1 VIRIIKV
8 GSFESLGVRVQA
20 MNRIRRRTI
29 VRRALLSASGVMGV
43 ALVGQAQ
50 QSKPRRIAWISE
62 APHPFVAPFR
72 SGLADAGLVEGRD
85 FGISTHYEG
94 SPQRLD
100 EVVRSLNAGAADIV
114 VASGGAAVDAARQQ
128 ITSVP
133 LFIVTNNTVGLGLV
147 SSLARPGKNVSGFDL
162 ATDEFAPKW
171 LERMAELLPK
181 SQRIAVLVGGERET
195 RSQFDAIS
203 AAAPSLKREVFPVV
217 ATDGDFI
224 RVFADVVAGDASGA
238 ISCSYPP
245 FAARRQEFIAAA
257 AGARVPVCYPNRIFP
272 MDGGVMSYG
281 PDFSVVF
288 RRVGLLVARIV
299 RGELPE
305 MIPVE
310 RPTRLELVVNKS
322 SARAI
327 GHVIPELLLAT
338 ADEIIE

>member
-1 VIRIIKV
+1 
-8 GSFESLGVRVQA
+8 
-20 MNRIRRRTI
+20 MNRTKRRTI
-29 VRRALLSASGVMGV
+29 VRGALLAASGMMGV
-43 ALVGQAQ
+43 AVVAQAQ
-50 QSKPRRIAWISE
+50 QSRPRRIGWISE

-72 SGLADAGLVEGRD
+72 SGLADAGLVEQRD
-85 FGISTHYEG
+85 FVISTHYVEG
-94 SPQRLD
+94 SVPRMKEVARTLD
-100 EVVRSLNAGAADIV
+100 AGAADIV

-128 ITSVP
+128 VTSVP

-147 SSLARPGKNVSGFDL
+147 PSLARPGKNVSGFDL

-171 LERMAELLPK
+171 LERMVELLPDAR
-181 SQRIAVLVGGERET
+181 RIAVLVGEERET
-195 RSQFDAIS
+195 RSQFEAIS
-203 AAAPSLKREVFPVV
+203 AAASSVKREVFPVV

-224 RVFADVVAGDASGA
+224 RVFADVVAGGASGA

-245 FAARRQEFIAAA
+245 FAARRQALITAA

-272 MDGGVMSYG
+272 MDGGLISYG

-288 RRVGLLVARIV
+288 RRVGILVARIV
-299 RGELPE
+299 RGELPA

-310 RPTRLELVVNKS
+310 RPTRLELVVNKT

-327 GHVIPELLLAT
+327 GLVVPGLLLAS